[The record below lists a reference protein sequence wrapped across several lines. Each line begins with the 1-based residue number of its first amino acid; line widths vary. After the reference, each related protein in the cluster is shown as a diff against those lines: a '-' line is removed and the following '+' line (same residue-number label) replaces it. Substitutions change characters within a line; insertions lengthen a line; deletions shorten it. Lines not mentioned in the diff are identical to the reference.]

1 MPVYKRQDITK
12 LHSDIE
18 QEKTSQIYLIF
29 GERYLCRNAAQEII
43 DRLLPEAE
51 RRATSLQHIDGDRE
65 DFNRTINLLRTF
77 PLFPGRQIIWVT
89 DSKLF
94 LSKGVAKNIW
104 EKALK
109 KKEKNEKSHAVRY
122 LKQMLDLAGVT
133 QLEMVTENIESLSA
147 SRWKKLFGFARPQGD
162 LSWVQELLVDSP
174 DDSTA
179 GRQESS
185 ADAITL
191 FTDAFESGIPADNI
205 LILLAEAVDKRKRFY
220 KFIQDNG
227 AVLDLSVESG
237 SSASAKRDQ
246 EKVLNELV
254 QKTLQEFGKKI
265 DAQAIPLLLERVGF
279 HPVAV
284 VMEAE
289 KLAHYV
295 GERPAITKDD
305 VDAIIGRTR
314 EEALY
319 ELTEAVT
326 AGRLEDGLTIVDHLQ
341 ENGVHELAILA
352 TLRNHINKLLL
363 IRSFQDLEEP
373 RYSKSITFP
382 SFQKGYLPKLKEGRD
397 EWTTM
402 LWKNHPYG
410 LFMLFRQAARFNCEE
425 LTKDI
430 KELLKAEYSLKS
442 SSVDNRLIVDNLL
455 FSIMRKQPLEK
466 YVS

>member
-1 MPVYKRQDITK
+1 LNHFQP
-12 LHSDIE
+12 
-18 QEKTSQIYLIF
+18 
-29 GERYLCRNAAQEII
+29 
-43 DRLLPEAE
+43 
-51 RRATSLQHIDGDRE
+51 
-65 DFNRTINLLRTF
+65 
-77 PLFPGRQIIWVT
+77 
-89 DSKLF
+89 
-94 LSKGVAKNIW
+94 
-104 EKALK
+104 
-109 KKEKNEKSHAVRY
+109 AV
-122 LKQMLDLAGVT
+122 
-133 QLEMVTENIESLSA
+133 
-147 SRWKKLFGFARPQGD
+147 
-162 LSWVQELLVDSP
+162 
-174 DDSTA
+174 
-179 GRQESS
+179 
-185 ADAITL
+185 TL